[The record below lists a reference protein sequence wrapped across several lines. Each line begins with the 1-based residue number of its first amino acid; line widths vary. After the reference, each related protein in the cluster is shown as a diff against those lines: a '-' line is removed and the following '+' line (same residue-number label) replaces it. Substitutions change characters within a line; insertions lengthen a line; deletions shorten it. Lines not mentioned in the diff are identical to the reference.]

1 MTCLTVLIRAAF
13 PELTSLVPSL
23 RHPARGGAQVRLLK
37 GAPHLLM
44 YAAPDTANRLVYQF
58 LSTALE
64 LQPNVKPTG
73 SGFATD

>member
-1 MTCLTVLIRAAF
+1 VPCLRFA
-13 PELTSLVPSL
+13 
-23 RHPARGGAQVRLLK
+23 ARGGAQVRLLK

-64 LQPNVKPTG
+64 LRPNADPAG
-73 SGFATD
+73 PGFATD